1 MKNHY
6 VVEVEE
12 FIADNRHRNVAWPC
26 VHRTAAYDSS
36 RVRLLLCG
44 DLVVDLP
51 VRVAGRITPQ
61 FVSRWR
67 NGEPPNC
74 EWDFGRP
81 SPGGFVG
88 QAAPVAADLGCD
100 VHIATVIP
108 LPTPPLVRTF
118 LESRSFDSRNVV
130 ACPGPVP
137 VSVRFRFID
146 RRVAITY
153 PGVSALA
160 TPRIPSNPGETFDI
174 VLADAGW
181 PEGRPERLESLVES
195 CRRSHREL
203 QLGIVGR
210 GDLSAAELRLLSRK
224 HCWLFLS
231 EAAAR
236 EVARHF
242 ASDGIRPGLTETVA
256 GLKRRLG
263 PNVRLV
269 VSSRDRGISLM
280 NGASEPRLFAT
291 SRLADGARHV
301 LNVYTLLSSMRG
313 MTDEAAIRAGID
325 AAEDHVPNSI
335 PGLM

>member
-12 FIADNRHRNVAWPC
+12 FIADNRHGDVAWPC
-26 VHRTAAYDSS
+26 VYRTAANDPS

-61 FVSRWR
+61 FVSRWHS
-67 NGEPPNC
+67 GEAPNC

-88 QAAPVAADLGCD
+88 QAAPIAANLGCD

-108 LPTPPLVRTF
+108 LPTPALIRTF
-118 LESRSFDSRNVV
+118 LECRSFDSRNVV
-130 ACPGPVP
+130 ACLGPAP
-137 VSVRFRFID
+137 VSVRFRFTD
-146 RRVAITY
+146 RCVAITY
-153 PGVSALA
+153 PGVSSLA
-160 TPRIPSNPGETFDI
+160 TPRIPSNPGETFDVI
-174 VLADAGW
+174 LADAGW
-181 PEGRPERLESLVES
+181 PEGRPARLESLVES
-195 CRRSHREL
+195 CRRGNREL

-236 EVARHF
+236 EVAARFRQRRYPAWPYGDSRGTEAAARAQRPSRCLFARHGNQPDERRLATPLVPDF
-242 ASDGIRPGLTETVA
+242 SPGRRCAACFERVHTAVVGAGDDRRSGHQGGNRRGEGSCRRTPAASD
-256 GLKRRLG
+256 
-263 PNVRLV
+263 
-269 VSSRDRGISLM
+269 
-280 NGASEPRLFAT
+280 
-291 SRLADGARHV
+291 
-301 LNVYTLLSSMRG
+301 
-313 MTDEAAIRAGID
+313 
-325 AAEDHVPNSI
+325 
-335 PGLM
+335 